1 MSDASVSQPTADEVR
16 EELAR
21 VLGSPS
27 FASAARA
34 QRFLK
39 YVVEQVLAGQGD
51 GIKEV
56 VLGSEVFDRGSDFDP
71 RIDTIVRVEAGKLR
85 KRLDDYYASD
95 GAGGALRIDI
105 PKGSYVPRFERR
117 APAGVP
123 SEAAATAPAGRSRSP
138 LKWLAAAAIAA
149 VAGGAVWAMWW
160 RPPAVPAT
168 ASIAVL
174 PFENFSPDPANE
186 YLADGLSEDLT
197 DALSRSGLRVV
208 ARTSAY
214 TYKGKSTDVREIG
227 RRLNAEYL
235 IEGSVRRDGERL
247 KVTAQLVRT
256 DDGYHVWSRSFERT
270 MRDALAMQSEIA
282 RTVVE
287 SVAAS
292 VGGGRAEP
300 RAHVPTT
307 AAFDLFLQ
315 GAHALGS
322 DLFAAERLLQAS
334 AAADPEYARPHLMLA
349 GVYVRSDIFGIRP
362 TPELA
367 AKARA
372 EVDKA
377 LELDPGSAEAHAL
390 RGSILARHWY
400 EWDAAEREIRRALEL
415 DPHSS
420 FVHNELAQ
428 NVLAPQERWEEAMV
442 ETQRALELD
451 PLSTSVAA
459 GKAFLFLLRRDVPAS
474 LAAFQEAVAR
484 NPQPLEVSGLVM
496 ALVSAGRMDEA
507 DRASQ
512 KLGPMAKAPLLAA
525 LRAYGLGRAGRLA
538 DARAAAR
545 ELEDLARTQFV
556 SAVHRSVAFSG
567 LGDMDEAFRQ
577 LSLARQE
584 QSSALIFLRVGDFY
598 DPLRADP
605 RFTALLADVGL
616 SDQDLERRR
625 VNRK

>member
-1 MSDASVSQPTADEVR
+1 MSDAPAPPPTPDDIR

-21 VLGSPS
+21 VLASPS
-27 FASAARA
+27 FANAARSR
-34 QRFLK
+34 RFLT
-39 YVVEQVLAGQGD
+39 YVVEHTLAGQGE
-51 GIKEV
+51 GIKEL
-56 VLGSEVFDRGSDFDP
+56 VLGTEVFDRPADFDP

-85 KRLDDYYASD
+85 KRLDEHYAS
-95 GAGGALRIDI
+95 AAPGGVRIDV

-117 APAGVP
+117 APSARPRV
-123 SEAAATAPAGRSRSP
+123 SAKALA
-138 LKWLAAAAIAA
+138 AAAAIAA
-149 VAGGAVWAMWW
+149 VVAGAAWAMWW
-160 RPPAVPAT
+160 RQPAVPAT

-227 RRLNAEYL
+227 RRLNVEYL
-235 IEGSVRRDGERL
+235 IEGSVRRDGDRL

-270 MRDALAMQSEIA
+270 MRDALTMQGEIA
-282 RTVVE
+282 KTVVD

-292 VGGGRAEP
+292 VGGARSEA
-300 RAHVPTT
+300 RAHVPTS
-307 AAFDLFLQ
+307 AAFDLFLK
-315 GAHALGS
+315 GAHALNT
-322 DLFAAERLLQAS
+322 DLFEAERLLQAS
-334 AAADPEYARPHLMLA
+334 VAADPAYARPHLFLA
-349 GVYVRSDIFGIRP
+349 GVYVTSDIFGLRP

-390 RGSILARHWY
+390 RGSILSRHWY
-400 EWDAAEREIRRALEL
+400 QWDAAEREMRRALEL

-420 FVHNELAQ
+420 VVHNELAQ
-428 NVLAPQERWEEAMV
+428 NVLAPQERWDEALA

-459 GKAFLFLLRRDVPAS
+459 GKAFLFWLRRDVPAA
-474 LAAFQEAVAR
+474 LASFQEGVAR
-484 NPQPLEVSGLVM
+484 NPQPLQVSGLVL
-496 ALVSAGRMDEA
+496 ALVSAGRMDEVDQA
-507 DRASQ
+507 LG
-512 KLGPMAKAPLLAA
+512 KLGPMGKAPMLMSF
-525 LRAYGLGRAGRLA
+525 RAYGLGRAGRLG
-538 DARAAAR
+538 DARAAVRA
-545 ELEDLARTQFV
+545 LDDLARKQFV
-556 SAVHRSVAFSG
+556 SAAHLSVASAG
-567 LGDMDEAFRQ
+567 LGDMDEALR
-577 LSLARQE
+577 LLRLARQQ
-584 QSSALIFLRVGDFY
+584 QSSALIFLRVAEVY
-598 DPLRADP
+598 DSLRADP

-616 SDQDLERRR
+616 SDQDLETRRI
-625 VNRK
+625 NRK